1 MSEQIEK
8 RQASIG
14 DVELALSRHMKAIT
28 AIFDMMSAQMVTM
41 KKEIDALKSA
51 NPEES
56 V

>member
-1 MSEQIEK
+1 MSDQQQK
-8 RQASIG
+8 RQPSID

-28 AIFDMMSAQMVTM
+28 SIFDMMSAQMVTM